1 MKRFAVTAALVV
13 STVLVIAQ
21 PASASWQQQSTPTPS
36 GSNPTWSLS
45 AVSCTATATCMA
57 VGNVG
62 SSLLSES
69 RSGSTW
75 TIVSIPDPGGGQL
88 PGIWCTSSSSCEAVG
103 QFDSG
108 GTTETL
114 AEEWNGSS
122 WSVQSTPN
130 PAGVTSSQLNDVS
143 CVSASRCEAVGEATI
158 SGGNIETLAEEWN
171 GSNWAIKNTQD
182 VGGAII
188 SKLSGVSCTSATV
201 CEAVGES
208 RTGSNFPALA
218 EVWNGS
224 NWTIQSASLG
234 TFSPLEGVSCTAANG
249 CTATGS
255 GLAARWD
262 GSNWTMQAIAKPGGS
277 TGSVDL
283 SRVSCTDKTRCM
295 AVGSFP
301 KDAVE
306 TAIAEQWDGTSWK
319 IKPTP
324 ITSANDSSGLSD
336 VSCTFATAC
345 TGAGFYHD
353 PNGPNH
359 ALAEDWSLRWQLQA
373 PLIPF
378 DNPLASSLDAVSC
391 PSTAFCAAVGGEE
404 PTGGVFDALAEIFKG
419 QAWLITSTPNASNSN
434 LDAVSCTGAKACTAV
449 GDVDTG
455 GGTLSTLAERWDGTN
470 WTVQSTPSPAGAVH
484 SFLTAVSCPS
494 AKSCIAVG
502 FFTNGSGNQ
511 TPFAEHWNG
520 TNWTIKTTPSPPVD
534 PATQLNSVSCMSSTS
549 CEAVGTSTT
558 QTWAEVWNG
567 TNWAMQSIPSP
578 AGGSDVRLR
587 GVSCTASNA
596 CTGVGAYF
604 NGTKLVPL
612 AERGNGS
619 TWAVQAAAV
628 PSGSSSQFSSVSC
641 GTTQFNI
648 GCNAVGSVTKNGI
661 ILPLAENWNGS
672 AWAVKPTQS
681 PDPNVTRS
689 NMTSVS
695 CSSLITC
702 MGIGFYDTSTGVE
715 APLGEQYS

>member
-1 MKRFAVTAALVV
+1 M
-13 STVLVIAQ
+13 
-21 PASASWQQQSTPTPS
+21 
-36 GSNPTWSLS
+36 
-45 AVSCTATATCMA
+45 
-57 VGNVG
+57 
-62 SSLLSES
+62 
-69 RSGSTW
+69 
-75 TIVSIPDPGGGQL
+75 
-88 PGIWCTSSSSCEAVG
+88 
-103 QFDSG
+103 
-108 GTTETL
+108 
-114 AEEWNGSS
+114 
-122 WSVQSTPN
+122 
-130 PAGVTSSQLNDVS
+130 
-143 CVSASRCEAVGEATI
+143 
-158 SGGNIETLAEEWN
+158 
-171 GSNWAIKNTQD
+171 
-182 VGGAII
+182 
-188 SKLSGVSCTSATV
+188 
-201 CEAVGES
+201 
-208 RTGSNFPALA
+208 
-218 EVWNGS
+218 
-224 NWTIQSASLG
+224 
-234 TFSPLEGVSCTAANG
+234 
-249 CTATGS
+249 
-255 GLAARWD
+255 
-262 GSNWTMQAIAKPGGS
+262 
-277 TGSVDL
+277 
-283 SRVSCTDKTRCM
+283 
-295 AVGSFP
+295 
-301 KDAVE
+301 
-306 TAIAEQWDGTSWK
+306 
-319 IKPTP
+319 
-324 ITSANDSSGLSD
+324 
-336 VSCTFATAC
+336 SCTFATAC
-345 TGAGFYHD
+345 TGVGFYHD

-359 ALAEDWSLRWQLQA
+359 ALAEDWSLRWQLQP

-419 QAWLITSTPNASNSN
+419 QAWFITSTPNASNSN

-449 GDVDTG
+449 GDVSTG

-534 PATQLNSVSCMSSTS
+534 PATQLNSVSCTSATS

-612 AERGNGS
+612 AERWKGS
-619 TWAVQAAAV
+619 AWAVQAAAV
-628 PSGSSSQFSSVSC
+628 PSGSSSQFASVSC
-641 GTTQFNI
+641 GTTQFSI
-648 GCNAVGSVTKNGI
+648 GCTAVGSVTKNGI
-661 ILPLAENWNGS
+661 ILPLAETWNGS
-672 AWAVKPTQS
+672 AWAVKPAQS